1 MAAKSKPLDRP
12 TLADLGLADDDVRSS
27 QTVASVEAAPEKAGG
42 RVTEAGPETAAE
54 IADLLAEA
62 RVI

>member
-1 MAAKSKPLDRP
+1 MAAKTKPLDRP
-12 TLADLGLADDDVRSS
+12 SLADLGLTDDELRPT
-27 QTVASVEAAPEKAGG
+27 QTVDSVGAAPAKSGG
-42 RVTEAGPETAAE
+42 RVVEAGPETAAE